1 MSMQQVQV
9 LWRQR
14 ISSWEESWVAT
25 WQGMLASALGSQV
38 LDHLAL
44 PHQTW
49 PNWGERPFVEEDKAS
64 PSCERC
70 MRMLG
75 GT

>member
-1 MSMQQVQV
+1 MSIRQVQV

-14 ISSWEESWVAT
+14 ISSWEASWVAARP
-25 WQGMLASALGSQV
+25 GMLALALGSQV

-49 PNWGERPFVEEDKAS
+49 PNWVEQTLSWRKAKRPLL
-64 PSCERC
+64 
-70 MRMLG
+70 MQL
-75 GT
+75 